1 MNASPPP
8 PGPPEPVPP
17 EPPPGGLDAER
28 PDGPPRSPDTP
39 KDDPRQQCAASRPG
53 QNVCYSSGL
62 LGV

>member
-1 MNASPPP
+1 MNAPPP
-8 PGPPEPVPP
+8 PPAPPEPAPP